1 MHNIFI
7 SYTLLMNKGWLIVA
21 KKEMTKMWI
30 EDNFVPVTLVQ
41 LVPQEI
47 VRYKTQEKDGYVSAV
62 VGVEKKELKKD
73 KGQKIKYKKTQE
85 YKVDDSFVSA
95 HQAGSVLDLWLLEG
109 VVQVDV
115 TGTAKGKGFQGMV
128 KKFHIKGGWA
138 THGHKFTRT
147 GWSKGNRKPRRTLKG
162 HPHAGH
168 MGTQRVTLKNIPIID
183 KIVKDNETLV
193 VLKGSIPGSYNS
205 LLTLTIK

>member
-1 MHNIFI
+1 
-7 SYTLLMNKGWLIVA
+7 MNKGWLIVA

-30 EDNFVPVTLVQ
+30 DNNFVPVTLVQ
-41 LVPQEI
+41 LIPQEI

-85 YKVDDSFVSA
+85 YKVDDSFVSTHEA
-95 HQAGSVLDLWLLEG
+95 WSVLDLALLEW
-109 VVQVDV
+109 VTQVDV
-115 TGTAKGKGFQGMV
+115 TGEAKGKGFQGMV

-168 MGTQRVTLKNIPIID
+168 MGTLRVTLKNIPVID
-183 KIVKDNETLV
+183 KIIKDNETLV
-193 VLKGSIPGSYNS
+193 VLKGSIPGAYNS

>member
-1 MHNIFI
+1 
-7 SYTLLMNKGWLIVA
+7 MNKGWLIVV

-30 EDNFVPVTLVQ
+30 ENNFVPVTLVQ
-41 LVPQEI
+41 VLPQEI
-47 VRYKTQEKDGYVSAV
+47 VRFKTQEKDGYVSAV
-62 VGVEKKELKKD
+62 VGVQKKELKKD
-73 KGQKIKYKKTQE
+73 KGQKIAYKKVQE
-85 YKVDDSFVSA
+85 YRVEDSFVTS
-95 HQAGSVLDLWLLEG
+95 HEAGSLLDLALLDG
-109 VVQVDV
+109 VSEVDV

-168 MGTQRVTLKNIPIID
+168 MWTQRVTLKNIPILD
-183 KIVKDNETLV
+183 KMTKENETLV
-193 VLKGSIPGSYNS
+193 VLKGSVPGAYNS
-205 LLTLTIK
+205 LLTLTVK

>member
-1 MHNIFI
+1 
-7 SYTLLMNKGWLIVA
+7 MNKGWLIVA

-85 YKVDDSFVSA
+85 YRVDDSFVSA

-162 HPHAGH
+162 HPHAWH

-183 KIVKDNETLV
+183 KIIKDNETLV

>member
-1 MHNIFI
+1 
-7 SYTLLMNKGWLIVA
+7 MNKGWLIVA

-41 LVPQEI
+41 LLPQEI

-62 VGVEKKELKKD
+62 VGIEKKELKKD

-95 HQAGSVLDLWLLEG
+95 HQAGSLLDLGLLEG
-109 VVQVDV
+109 VTQVDV
-115 TGTAKGKGFQGMV
+115 TGMAKGKGFQGMV

-168 MGTQRVTLKNIPIID
+168 MGTQQVTLKNIPVID
-183 KIVKDNETLV
+183 KIIKDNETLV
-193 VLKGSIPGSYNS
+193 VLRGSIPGAYNS
-205 LLTLTIK
+205 LLKLTIK

>member
-1 MHNIFI
+1 
-7 SYTLLMNKGWLIVA
+7 MNKGWLIVV

-30 EDNFVPVTLVQ
+30 ENNFVPVTLVQ

-73 KGQKIKYKKTQE
+73 KGQKISYKIMQE
-85 YKVDDSFVSA
+85 YKVDDTFLSA
-95 HQAGSVLDLWLLEG
+95 HQAGSLLDLSLLEG
-109 VVQVDV
+109 VVTVDV
-115 TGTAKGKGFQGMV
+115 TGIAKGKGFQGMV
-128 KKFHIKGGWA
+128 KKFHIKGGGA

-168 MGTQRVTLKNIPIID
+168 LGTQQVTLKNISIID
-183 KIVKDNETLV
+183 KITKDHETLV
-193 VLKGSIPGSYNS
+193 VLKGSIPGAYNS
-205 LLTLTIK
+205 LLTLTII